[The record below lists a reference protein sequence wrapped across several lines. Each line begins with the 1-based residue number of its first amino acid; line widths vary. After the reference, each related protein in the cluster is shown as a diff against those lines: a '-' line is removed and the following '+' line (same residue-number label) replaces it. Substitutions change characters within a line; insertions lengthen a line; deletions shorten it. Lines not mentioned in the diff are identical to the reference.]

1 MGWFPSISARSCQG
15 RDARIQELQEDVR
28 VARQSARE
36 AHDELEI
43 TRRLLDNET
52 KRRMDAEYRANAALS
67 ERRILERRVAELQ
80 QANEALAKE
89 LEHTAELS
97 RKLEAACKLV
107 GRLEKKLNIRNGKE
121 SPYGLSTPSSKL
133 PSKSNSPPEKQER
146 KGGGRPG
153 HKGHGRRNFS
163 PDEADRI
170 TTEVQEPDPVGCCDD
185 EELVLL
191 KTFQHSNYT
200 VSP

>member
-153 HKGHGRRNFS
+153 HKAVS
-163 PDEADRI
+163 
-170 TTEVQEPDPVGCCDD
+170 
-185 EELVLL
+185 
-191 KTFQHSNYT
+191 YT
-200 VSP
+200 HLTLPTIYSV